1 MMIHFSIYSLAVSCL
16 LSTILIIVFWISLNW
31 KKAFHIIDIRVL
43 NVLFIV
49 ILIRLIFPFNIGV
62 FQINTKSEFF
72 FKTSNVLEFTF
83 WNIFQIVWLLGACL
97 SLTFYFIKIRNNQK
111 ISNYIFSDPN
121 KMILKDFQFPVLV
134 SEYVSNPM
142 VLGMKKII
150 LLPDINYSDQER
162 FMIIAHEIQHIKNK
176 DVYIKCL
183 ISLICAVYWWFIPL
197 YFFKRC
203 SEIFLELRVDEKLIT
218 EENSLSKYLYLES
231 LITVAKKNTQSVI
244 DINYFSSSLLT
255 ELETRVY
262 YLLSSNKHKYSV
274 YLAGIIFAFS
284 LAPSIFEFVPDQF
297 NMYQPKKTIEQVE
310 FNGLDSTD
318 KVLQISN
325 GGWLHGEADISS
337 GFLFNFQTE
346 HFNSSTDPS
355 AISVKELESQD

>member
-1 MMIHFSIYSLAVSCL
+1 MTHFSIYSLAASCL
-16 LSTILIIVFWISLNW
+16 LSTILIIVFWIFLNW

-43 NVLFIV
+43 NVLFIA
-49 ILIRLIFPFNIGV
+49 ILIRLLFPFNIGV
-62 FQINTKSEFF
+62 FQINTKSQIFF
-72 FKTSNVLEFTF
+72 EASNELEFTF
-83 WNIFQIVWLLGACL
+83 WDIFQIVWLLGACL
-97 SLTFYFIKIRNNQK
+97 SLTFYFIKIRKNQK
-111 ISNYIFSDPN
+111 IFNYIFLDPD

-134 SEYVSNPM
+134 SKYVSNPM
-142 VLGMKKII
+142 ILGVKKII
-150 LLPDINYSDQER
+150 LLPDINYSDQEKS
-162 FMIIAHEIQHIKNK
+162 MIIAHEIQHIKNK
-176 DVYIKCL
+176 DIYLKYL
-183 ISLICAVYWWFIPL
+183 ISLICAVYWWFVPL
-197 YFFKRC
+197 YFFKKC
-203 SEIFLELRVDEKLIT
+203 SEIFLELRVDQKLIT

-244 DINYFSSSLLT
+244 NTSYFSCSLLT

-284 LAPSIFEFVPDQF
+284 LAPSVFEFVPDQY
-297 NMYQPKKTIEQVE
+297 NIYQSKKTIEQVK

-346 HFNSSTDPS
+346 HFNSNTDPS